1 MTQFS
6 RSRLN
11 RYFQLALTGTA
22 IACGVIA
29 STARAADL
37 TKVVVSTNWFAQAEH
52 GGLYQAKATGI
63 YEKHGLDVTIR
74 MGGPQVNN
82 MQIMLAGQND
92 FVMGYGIRTLNAV
105 SEGLPVITVAA
116 GFQKDPSIIVTHQHV
131 KSIEDIKNR
140 SILISTSTRTTFW
153 PWMKAKYGFSESQV
167 KPYTFSMAP
176 FLADKE
182 LTQQGYISS
191 EPFAIEKGGVKPN
204 VFLLADYGYPDYAA
218 TIDTTHDMVKKNP
231 DLVRRFVQATME
243 GWKSYLSGDP
253 APANALIKKDNPQMT
268 DEQIAYG
275 ISKMKQYGIVGGGD
289 AATKGMG
296 YMSDARWQEIFGF
309 LSKAGVL
316 PKNLDVKKVYTTEFL
331 PKKPV
336 LMSE

>member
-1 MTQFS
+1 
-6 RSRLN
+6 
-11 RYFQLALTGTA
+11 
-22 IACGVIA
+22 
-29 STARAADL
+29 
-37 TKVVVSTNWFAQAEH
+37 
-52 GGLYQAKATGI
+52 
-63 YEKHGLDVTIR
+63 
-74 MGGPQVNN
+74 
-82 MQIMLAGQND
+82 
-92 FVMGYGIRTLNAV
+92 
-105 SEGLPVITVAA
+105 
-116 GFQKDPSIIVTHQHV
+116 
-131 KSIEDIKNR
+131 
-140 SILISTSTRTTFW
+140 
-153 PWMKAKYGFSESQV
+153 MKAKYGFSESQV

-275 ISKMKQYGIVGGGD
+275 ISKVEFVETERGEYLIV
-289 AATKGMG
+289 AATSPAQALKGLLRKPATPVSIDEMNQAIASQG
-296 YMSDARWQEIFGF
+296 AKAR
-309 LSKAGVL
+309 
-316 PKNLDVKKVYTTEFL
+316 
-331 PKKPV
+331 
-336 LMSE
+336 